1 MRGVGGPLGPRTGR
15 SCRAGRSCRR
25 WGLAAPGALEVD
37 QHEDLLGDA
46 QGVEG
51 CDVDPERPHALFGPG
66 RVGGCEPVRR
76 TGCDVG
82 RRVVRRQD
90 GRLGRRRRRR
100 PRAGRSPARA
110 TSTRPAEGAL
120 TERLDARRG
129 GAPEGSQSHSEFP
142 LLSPSSWG
150 TPVASTPRADDRFGG
165 PADSESPVTLRPH
178 LTMGLPFRRCRLLG
192 APNWRS
198 RYQGGKREC
207 KGFLA
212 GRATFPHPMMRCARA
227 CRRVGVRRAQ

>member
-1 MRGVGGPLGPRTGR
+1 MFALGPGLGVGVELGGEGGDR
-15 SCRAGRSCRR
+15 
-25 WGLAAPGALEVD
+25 GLAAPGALEVHE
-37 QHEDLLGDA
+37 HEDLLGDA

-51 CDVDPERPHALFGPG
+51 RHVDRRAGPTPSSARAVSVAVSQFDDEG
-66 RVGGCEPVRR
+66 AMLAAGFS
-76 TGCDVG
+76 
-82 RRVVRRQD
+82 RRQD
-90 GRLGRRRRRR
+90 GRVGGVRRRGPRTAGARRGPRAPGRR
-100 PRAGRSPARA
+100 
-110 TSTRPAEGAL
+110 EGAVPQ
-120 TERLDARRG
+120 RLDARQE
-129 GAPEGSQSHSEFP
+129 ALPEGSQSHSEFP

-150 TPVASTPRADDRFGG
+150 TPVASTPRAVDRFGG

-178 LTMGLPFRRCRLLG
+178 LAMGLPFRRCRLLG

-227 CRRVGVRRAQ
+227 CRRVGERNR